1 MGAKITIEIG
11 LLNALYLGNLLS
23 KEKGRFKDNSVINE
37 AIAEFIEVVRVKRS
51 SRYMEVVSEA
61 NGKKNEK

>member
-61 NGKKNEK
+61 NGGKNEK

>member
-23 KEKGRFKDNSVINE
+23 KEKGRFKDNSVIND
-37 AIAEFIEVVRVKRS
+37 AITEFIEVVRVKRS